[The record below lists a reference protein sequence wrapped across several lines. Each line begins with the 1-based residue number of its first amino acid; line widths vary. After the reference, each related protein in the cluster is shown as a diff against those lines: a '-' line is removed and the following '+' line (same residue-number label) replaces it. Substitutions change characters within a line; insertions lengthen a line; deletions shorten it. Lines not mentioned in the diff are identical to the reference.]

1 MISTSSRKFSLKTL
15 PLAALFAAANFVP
28 AEAEVMHADASL
40 LTYTDFAQNTGRFQ
54 AGATNALLAHI
65 RAQEGGVVIAYTGGQ
80 ASYVLPH
87 GMIDFGGLSDQGANN
102 AIGYNFIATVAHN
115 GVIDQ
120 TYSGAAVG
128 ADNAVRYSSI
138 EYRNGYDWSNSVV
151 STNSTFALSPE
162 TPGGGVY
169 DYKIARQS
177 KIFTDVVGSQVFS
190 GTLAP
195 GTDIQYYRAG
205 AGTMKVA
212 DHSGATT
219 GIAGAY
225 AYAAGSVNTGV
236 YGNLDANGNFNV
248 FHYANWTPE
257 GVNDANPL
265 PYSLASGDSGSPAWI
280 WNDATGQFEYLAAGQ
295 SGTDSF
301 SHLRGNTQYTLETM
315 ASFDKN
321 IALSADALETIYV
334 NAVTGTV
341 DAIADR
347 ETSST
352 LSTTDNLATG
362 TVTFGGASVEFK
374 GVRSGTHT
382 WKDLSAEKDK
392 DNWFNYGDAY
402 LDVVDLASRGG
413 LTATTAEGLRT
424 SDLFMTENLVF
435 TAAGTEKYQIVL
447 TDTVDTG
454 VGYVQFSKAD
464 DVANASFR
472 VVSEA
477 GENNLLDTAGF
488 VVDAGVSVELDL
500 TSPEDYVREWRKTG
514 AGDLT
519 IVGSGNNDALLNVG
533 GAGKLV
539 LSRENGYAAYNVL
552 ASTGATVV
560 IHDVNQ
566 VARDVTLGNGGATLD
581 FNGSSMIWDDAAE
594 VSAEGFTIHALTE
607 GAILTN
613 SAAGTTTTLTVKNG
627 GESFVGSFADTAAGA
642 LKLIYAPDS
651 ADAVWTLSGVFTNLK
666 NNADSGVV
674 VRNGTLKLA
683 GTNTVHALGSATGTN
698 TDRYFSADD
707 WHYADATADVA
718 VESGATFEL
727 GSHVRLTGDVTVR
740 DGGSF
745 TMNCGVRSRFE
756 YVEGGYA
763 LEDTENYSAFFGLKG
778 NVALEGADAKLLIR
792 HESADTTADMR
803 YDGNITGA
811 GQVRVALSSETSVLT
826 LGGANTFSGAKTLE
840 TGTLIADAAA
850 LGDTSSNKWNVGARG
865 VLRVTDD
872 SSLSSAELLSK
883 IDGASSGVL
892 ALVADRAEK
901 LDVSAHAGLY
911 VGAAAG
917 TTVNYGAEN
926 TAETLEATDGY
937 WRLGG
942 GDGELR
948 VNFKLTGTGTLAL
961 GNEYGK
967 GTVVLTNAAND
978 FTGAIQLSGGVSL
991 FAENA
996 GALGSSNVAL
1006 DYGTSFGAPA
1016 EALSAI
1022 SADSAGALLADKAAD
1037 ADFDF
1042 SSHANLAL
1050 GAAADTT
1057 FTGTLTVAENAAYR
1071 FGGSSGTLALADA
1084 LAANGVNA
1092 LVVDGQGR
1100 SGGALRLEA
1109 VAGITGAVSVVGR
1122 DAAKTSAAAGDATL
1136 TFSVDDALAQAA
1148 SVLAKDGGVV
1158 DLAGT
1163 EQTFRDFALGDGGTL
1178 ADSSEGGTGT
1188 LKFASSSG
1196 TLGGVVAA
1204 HAVKT
1209 DAGTLTFTGSVVE
1222 GGRLEASAG
1231 KLAFTNAAAAG
1242 GVLAVSGTGELA
1254 YSEKLGNALNLVMDG
1269 GTMTISGEKTFG
1281 ANLTLNAG
1289 KVTVGT
1295 TDSLDYETSN
1305 ALTLAGGELALGETR
1320 WSVGAGN
1327 KITLAGGTVTG
1338 TGGVESSVNYG
1349 TLDFMAGNTL
1359 SVVAQIG
1366 ATAEN
1371 PTVSRLL
1378 APIRLRTTER
1388 DETTTFEVGE
1398 NARLEFSAFVAEAK
1412 HTFQLKIAEGGSAE
1426 LALSSGALTLAG
1438 ETKISGDLTLSGTFA
1453 AGSIDALDYAAT
1465 NTLTFAGAAF
1475 DFGTNRWSVGSG
1487 NKIIF
1492 AGGTVSGAGQTN
1504 ADGRLGALDFFSDT
1518 ADVVAAAGTRTEVS
1532 ATLRLRESNTNV
1544 VFDAETGAELAI
1556 SGEII
1561 GNGTLEKKGEGSMT
1575 LSGANSFAGGVK
1587 ISGGKLSVASV
1598 AALGA
1603 GATTVESAGTLALA
1617 GANDTGASA
1626 TTDLSTK
1633 VSGAG
1638 RIEFSAAG
1646 TNANASSYSNL
1657 KLGDGFT
1664 GTLAVTSGMIYAENK
1679 NSLTSFGN
1687 AKTIELD
1694 GGGLFLRNGNNNGL
1708 NGTDSFSQDFVIGAN
1723 GGSLVLYAAHDGA
1736 TFTGSVTGTGTLSH
1750 LDGGVLILAPGEGK
1764 TISLGGLTQ
1773 NTNYSG
1779 YANCRTEIRGNATI
1793 GTLTLSSGNTYDGSV
1808 KIVSG
1813 DVAVGTANINK
1824 GKLKIEGGTAGFGEI
1839 VLGAD
1844 DAAAALSL
1852 SDGRLNVGAGGIR
1865 GLGTGAKTVAF
1876 ADATVGASADW
1887 TSALDIAVSGAVV
1900 FDTAAVGGET
1910 RAATG
1915 ATIRLDGALSGDG
1928 SLEKLGAGTL
1938 ALGGDNS
1945 GRTGATTISAGA
1957 LVAAHA
1963 NALGSGK
1970 VSVEGGA
1977 ELGLVAGTTIS
1988 GVSGG
1993 IDFAEGAKLVIDL
2006 SGLAAVPATLAA
2018 DGPEETRALTL
2029 VSESALSYNGAEL
2042 ADGSVSLIQYELKNA
2057 GDFAA
2062 WTSQLRYDS
2071 SSNALMLT
2079 LTVPEPGA
2087 FSLFAGTLALAFC
2100 AARRRRRIT
2109 R

>member
-1 MISTSSRKFSLKTL
+1 MISAASRKFSLKTL
-15 PLAALFAAANFVP
+15 SLAALFAAANFVP

-65 RAQEGGVVIAYTGGQ
+65 RAEEGGVVITYTGGQ

-138 EYRNGYDWSNSVV
+138 EYRNGYDWFYSAV
-151 STNSTFALSPE
+151 STNSTFSLSPE

-225 AYAAGSVNTGV
+225 AYASGSINTGV

-257 GVNDANPL
+257 GVNDASPL

-301 SHLRGNTQYTLETM
+301 SHLRGNTRYTLETM
-315 ASFDKN
+315 ASFDKK
-321 IALSADALETIYV
+321 IALSADASETIYV

-362 TVTFGGASVEFK
+362 TVTFGDASVEFK

-382 WKDLSAEKDK
+382 WKNLSAEKDK

-402 LDVVDLASRGG
+402 LNVVDLASRGE

-435 TAAGTEKYQIVL
+435 AAAGTEQYQIVL

-472 VVSEA
+472 VSSKT
-477 GENNLLDTAGF
+477 GESNLLDTAGF

-500 TSPEDYVREWRKTG
+500 TSPSDYMREWRKTG

-560 IHDVNQ
+560 IDDVNQ

-581 FNGSSMIWDDAAE
+581 FNGNSMTWDNAAA

-613 SAAGTTTTLTVKNG
+613 SAAGTTTTLTVKNE
-627 GESFVGSFADTAAGA
+627 GESFVGSFVDTAAGA

-651 ADAVWTLSGVFTNLK
+651 ADAVWTLNGVFTNLK
-666 NNADSGVV
+666 NNAESGVV
-674 VRNGTLKLA
+674 VQNGTLKLA

-718 VESGATFEL
+718 VESGAAFEL
-727 GSHVRLTGDVTVR
+727 GSHARLTGDVTVR
-740 DGGSF
+740 NGGSF
-745 TMNCGVRSRFE
+745 TMNCGVHKRFE

-792 HESADTTADMR
+792 HESADATADMR

-811 GQVRVALSSETSVLT
+811 GQVRVALNSETSVLT

-840 TGTLIADAAA
+840 TGTLVANAAA
-850 LGDTSSNKWNVGARG
+850 LGDTSSNKWKVGARG

-872 SSLSSAELLSK
+872 SSLSSSELLSK
-883 IDGASSGVL
+883 IDGASTGVL
-892 ALVADRAEK
+892 ALGADRTEK

-926 TAETLEATDGY
+926 TTETLEATDGY

-978 FTGAIQLSGGVSL
+978 FSGEIQLSGGVSL

-996 GALGSSNVAL
+996 GALGGSNVLL

-1016 EALSAI
+1016 AALSAI
-1022 SADSAGALLADKAAD
+1022 SSDSAGALLADKATD
-1037 ADFDF
+1037 SDFDF

-1050 GAAADTT
+1050 GAATDTV
-1057 FTGTLTVAENAAYR
+1057 FTGTLTVAADAAYR
-1071 FGGSSGTLALADA
+1071 FGGSSGTLTLAKA
-1084 LAANGVNA
+1084 LAANGENA

-1100 SGGALRLEA
+1100 SGGALRLA
-1109 VAGITGAVSVVGR
+1109 AAADITGAVSVIGR
-1122 DAAKTSAAAGDATL
+1122 DATKTSAAAGDATL
-1136 TFSVDDALAQAA
+1136 TFSVNDALAQAA
-1148 SVLAKDGGVV
+1148 SVVAKDGGVV

-1163 EQTFRDFALGDGGTL
+1163 TQTFRDFALGDGGTL
-1178 ADSSEGGTGT
+1178 ADSSEGKTGT
-1188 LKFASSSG
+1188 LKFTSSTG

-1209 DAGTLTFTGSVVE
+1209 DAGTLTFTGTVVE

-1231 KLAFTNAAAAG
+1231 TLAFTNAAAAG
-1242 GVLAVSGTGELA
+1242 GVLAVSGTGELK
-1254 YSEKLGNALNLVMDG
+1254 YSETLSNAVNLVMDG

-1289 KVTVGT
+1289 KVTVDT

-1338 TGGVESSVNYG
+1338 TGGVEENVNYG

-1359 SVVAQIG
+1359 SVVAQTG

-1378 APIRLRTTER
+1378 APIRLRSKK
-1388 DETTTFEVGE
+1388 DAVTTFDVGE
-1398 NARLEFSAFVAEAK
+1398 NARLEFSAFVAEAE
-1412 HTFQLKIAEGGSAE
+1412 HTFQLKIAAGGSAE
-1426 LALSSGALTLAG
+1426 LALASGSLTLAG
-1438 ETKISGDLTLSGTFA
+1438 DTKISGDLTLSGTFA
-1453 AGSIDALDYAAT
+1453 AGSIDALDYGAT
-1465 NTLTFAGAAF
+1465 NTLTFAGGVF
-1475 DFGTNRWSVGSG
+1475 DFGANRWSVGSG
-1487 NKIIF
+1487 NKIVF
-1492 AGGTVSGAGQTN
+1492 AGGTVSGEGQT
-1504 ADGRLGALDFFSDT
+1504 DEDRRLGALDFFSDT

-1603 GATTVESAGTLALA
+1603 GVTTVESAGTLALA

-1679 NSLTSFGN
+1679 NALTSFGN

-1694 GGGLFLRNGNNNGL
+1694 GGGLFLRNGNNGGINGM
-1708 NGTDSFSQDFVIGAN
+1708 DSFSQDFVIGAN

-1750 LDGGVLILAPGEGK
+1750 LDGGVLILAPGESK

-1773 NTNYSG
+1773 NTNPSG
-1779 YANCRTEIRGNATI
+1779 YYNCRTEIRGNATI
-1793 GTLTLSSGNTYDGSV
+1793 GTLTLTSGNTSDGSV

-1839 VLGAD
+1839 ALGAGG
-1844 DAAAALSL
+1844 AATLSL
-1852 SDGRLNVGAGGIR
+1852 SGGRLNVGAGGIR
-1865 GLGTGAKTVAF
+1865 GLGSDAKTVTF
-1876 ADATVGASADW
+1876 ANATVGAAADW
-1887 TSALDIAVSGAVV
+1887 TSALDIAVSGTVV
-1900 FDTAAVGGET
+1900 FDTTAVGGET
-1910 RAATG
+1910 RATTG
-1915 ATIRLDGALSGDG
+1915 ATIRLDGTLSGEG
-1928 SLEKLGAGTL
+1928 ALEKLGAGTL
-1938 ALGGDNS
+1938 ALCGDNS
-1945 GRTGATTISAGA
+1945 GRTGATTISAGT

-1963 NALGSGK
+1963 NALGTGK
-1970 VSVEGGA
+1970 VTVAQGA
-1977 ELGLVAGTTIS
+1977 ELGLVAGTTVT

-1993 IDFAEGAKLVIDL
+1993 IEFAEGAKLVVDL

-2018 DGPEETRALTL
+2018 SDAGETRALTL

-2042 ADGSVSLIQYELKNA
+2042 ADGAVSLIQYELKNV

-2062 WTSQLRYDS
+2062 WTSQLRYDAS
-2071 SSNALMLT
+2071 ANALMLT
-2079 LTVPEPGA
+2079 LTIPEPGA
-2087 FSLFAGTLALAFC
+2087 FSLFAGAFALAFC
-2100 AARRRRRIT
+2100 AARRRRRVT

>member
-1 MISTSSRKFSLKTL
+1 MNSYVLRKLHFSPL

-65 RAQEGGVVIAYTGGQ
+65 RAQEGGVVIAYVGGR

-128 ADNAVRYSSI
+128 AENAVRYSSI
-138 EYRNGYDWSNSVV
+138 EYRNGYNWSNSVV
-151 STNSTFALSPE
+151 ATNSTFSLSPE
-162 TPGGGVY
+162 TPDGGVY

-190 GTLAP
+190 GTLAA
-195 GTDIQYYRAG
+195 GTNIQYYRAG
-205 AGTMKVA
+205 SGTMKVA

-219 GIAGAY
+219 EIAGAY
-225 AYAAGSVNTGV
+225 QYAAGSINTGA

-257 GVNDANPL
+257 GVNAENPL
-265 PYSLASGDSGSPAWI
+265 PYSLAPGDSGSPAWI
-280 WNDATGQFEYLAAGQ
+280 WNEATGQFEYLAAGQ
-295 SGTDSF
+295 SGTDEF
-301 SHLRGNTQYTLETM
+301 SHLRGNTRYTLETM
-315 ASFDKN
+315 ASFDKE
-321 IALSADALETIYV
+321 IALSADASKTIYV

-341 DAIADR
+341 AAIADA

-352 LSTTDNLATG
+352 LSTTDKLATG
-362 TVTFGGASVEFK
+362 TVTFGDESVEFK
-374 GVRSGTHT
+374 GVRSGTRT

-392 DNWFNYGDAY
+392 DNWFNYGDEY
-402 LDVVDLASRGG
+402 LNVVDLDSRES

-435 TAAGTEKYQIVL
+435 TAAGTEQYRIVL
-447 TDTVDTG
+447 KDTADTG

-464 DVANASFR
+464 GVASASFR
-472 VVSEA
+472 VSSEA
-477 GENNLLDTAGF
+477 GESNLLDTAGF
-488 VVDAGVSVELDL
+488 IVDTGVSVELDL
-500 TSPEDYVREWRKTG
+500 TSPTNDMREWRKAG

-560 IHDVNQ
+560 IKDVNQ

-581 FNGSSMIWDDAAE
+581 FNGNSMMWDNAAA

-607 GAILTN
+607 GAVLTN
-613 SAAGTTTTLTVKNG
+613 SAAGTTTTLIVKNG

-642 LKLIYAPDS
+642 LKLVYAPDS
-651 ADAVWTLSGVFTNLK
+651 AEAVWTLTGVFTNLT
-666 NNADSGVV
+666 NNAESGIVV
-674 VRNGTLKLA
+674 QNGTLKLA

-698 TDRYFSADD
+698 ADRYFSADD
-707 WHYADATADVA
+707 WHYADAAANVA

-727 GSHVRLTGDVTVR
+727 GSHARLTGDVTVR
-740 DGGSF
+740 DGGVF
-745 TMNCGVRSRFE
+745 TMNSGVNRCFE

-763 LEDTENYSAFFGLKG
+763 LEDTEKYSAFFGLKG
-778 NVALEGADAKLLIR
+778 NVALDGANAKLLVR
-792 HESADTTADMR
+792 HESADATADMR
-803 YDGNITGA
+803 YDGNVTGT
-811 GQVRVALSSETSVLT
+811 GQMRVALNSESSVLT

-840 TGTLIADAAA
+840 TGTLVANAAA

-865 VLRVTDD
+865 VLRVADD

-883 IDGASSGVL
+883 IDGASTGVL
-892 ALVADRAEK
+892 ALVADRADK
-901 LDVSAHAGLY
+901 LDVSAHAELY

-926 TAETLEATDGY
+926 TSETLEATDGH

-942 GDGELR
+942 GGGELR
-948 VNFKLTGTGTLAL
+948 VNFKLTGAGTLAL
-961 GNEYGK
+961 GNAYGK

-978 FTGAIQLSGGVSL
+978 FTGAIQINGGVSL

-996 GALGSSNVAL
+996 GALGSSSVAL
-1006 DYGTSFGAPA
+1006 DYGTRFGAPA
-1016 EALSAI
+1016 DALDAI
-1022 SADSAGALLADKAAD
+1022 SEASAGTLLADKASD
-1037 ADFDF
+1037 AHFDF

-1071 FGGSSGTLALADA
+1071 FGGSSGTLALANA
-1084 LAANGVNA
+1084 LNANGVNA
-1092 LVVDGQGR
+1092 LVVDGQGF
-1100 SGGALRLEA
+1100 SGGALRLDA
-1109 VAGITGAVSVVGR
+1109 VSGITGAVSVVGR
-1122 DAAKTSAAAGDATL
+1122 DATKTSETAGDATL
-1136 TFSVDDALAQAA
+1136 SFSVNDALAQAA
-1148 SVLAKDGGVV
+1148 SVAAKDGGVV

-1163 EQTFRDFALGDGGTL
+1163 TQTFRDFALGDGGTL

-1188 LKFASSSG
+1188 LRFSSSAG

-1204 HAVKT
+1204 RAVKT
-1209 DAGTLTFTGSVVE
+1209 DAGTLTFTGTVVE
-1222 GGRLEASAG
+1222 GGRLEAAAG
-1231 KLAFTNAAAAG
+1231 TLAFTAAAAAG
-1242 GVLAVSGTGELA
+1242 GELAVSGTGALA
-1254 YSEKLGNALNLVMDG
+1254 YSDSLSNAVNLVMDG
-1269 GTMTISGEKTFG
+1269 GTMTISGETTFG
-1281 ANLTLNAG
+1281 ANLTMNAG
-1289 KVTVGT
+1289 KVTVET
-1295 TDSLDYETSN
+1295 TDSLDYGATN
-1305 ALTLAGGELALGETR
+1305 TLTLAGGELALGANR
-1320 WSVGAGN
+1320 WSVGSGN

-1338 TGGVESSVNYG
+1338 TGQIENGANIGS
-1349 TLDFMAGNTL
+1349 LDFFKDTVL
-1359 SVVAQIG
+1359 SVVAR
-1366 ATAEN
+1366 ADASAEN
-1371 PTVSRLL
+1371 PTVSRIA
-1378 APIRLRTTER
+1378 APLRLRAG
-1388 DETTTFEVGE
+1388 TTTFDVGA
-1398 NARLEFSAFVAEAK
+1398 NARLEFSSAIVSQSN
-1412 HTFQLKIAEGGSAE
+1412 TFQLKIADGGSAE
-1426 LALSSGALTLAG
+1426 LTLASGSLTLAG
-1438 ETKISGDLTLSGTFA
+1438 ESKISGDLTLSGAGTFA
-1453 AGSIDALDYAAT
+1453 AGSIDALDYGAT
-1465 NTLTFAGAAF
+1465 NTLTFASAAF

-1487 NKIIF
+1487 NEIVF

-1504 ADGRLGALDFFSDT
+1504 ADGRLGALDFFSST
-1518 ADVVAAAGTRTEVS
+1518 ASVVAAAGTRTEVS
-1532 ATLRLRESNTNV
+1532 ATLRLRTADTNV
-1544 VFDAETGAELAI
+1544 IFDAKAGSDLVI
-1556 SGEII
+1556 SGDVI
-1561 GNGTLEKKGEGSMT
+1561 GDGKLEKKGDGALT
-1575 LSGANSFAGGVK
+1575 LSSGTNTFAGGVK

-1598 AALGA
+1598 AALGS

-1646 TNANASSYSNL
+1646 TNADASKYSNL
-1657 KLGDGFT
+1657 KLGEDFT
-1664 GTLAVTSGMIYAENK
+1664 GTLAVTSGMLYAENK
-1679 NSLTSFGN
+1679 NTQTSFGA

-1694 GGGLFLRNGNNNGL
+1694 GGGLFLKNGNNNGL
-1708 NGTDSFSQDFVIGAN
+1708 NGTDSFSQDFVVGAN
-1723 GGSLVLYAAHDGA
+1723 GGSLVLYAAHAGA

-1764 TISLGGLTQ
+1764 TIALGGLTQ

-1779 YANCRTEIRGNATI
+1779 YPKCRTEIRGDATI
-1793 GTLTLSSGNTYDGSV
+1793 GTLSLTSGNTDDGSV
-1808 KIVSG
+1808 RILSG
-1813 DVAVGTANINK
+1813 NVAVGTANINK

-1839 VLGAD
+1839 VLGTAD
-1844 DAAAALSL
+1844 GAAAELSL
-1852 SDGRLNVGAGGIR
+1852 SGGRLNVGAGGIR
-1865 GLGTGAKTVAF
+1865 GLGAGAKTVTF
-1876 ADATVGASADW
+1876 ANATVGASADW
-1887 TSALDIAVSGAVV
+1887 YSALDVALSGAVA
-1900 FDTAAVGGET
+1900 FDTAAVGVET
-1910 RAATG
+1910 RAAAG
-1915 ATIRLDGALSGDG
+1915 ATIRLGGGLSGEG
-1928 SLEKLGAGTL
+1928 SLTKLGAGTL
-1938 ALGGDNS
+1938 ELSGDNS
-1945 GRTGATTISAGA
+1945 GRTGETTISAGT

-1963 NALGSGK
+1963 KALGSGK
-1970 VSVEGGA
+1970 VTVAGGA
-1977 ELGLVAGTTIS
+1977 ELGLVAGTTVV

-1993 IDFAEGAKLVIDL
+1993 IEFAEGAKLVIDL

-2042 ADGSVSLIQYELKNA
+2042 ADGEVSLIGYELKNA

-2062 WTSQLRYDS
+2062 WTSQLRYDAS
-2071 SSNALMLT
+2071 ANALTLT

-2100 AARRRRRIT
+2100 AARRRRR